1 MNATIFHE
9 KLRSSNIKT
18 SDVLQKIFTDDRFKT
33 EENRNKFPDAF
44 DANGKVKLTFN
55 SNQSFYHTYCPFH
68 TDQTNGD
75 SFAVYNNDQS
85 VYCYSGCTKKPLNI
99 IEMVMCFIFD
109 LTPEM
114 AKDPEFSGKYFWK
127 SVKFLVENFGDEL
140 GIKLGELKSEGGF
153 KRDTTQEILQ
163 ATVEYYHYLGTKTNY
178 AKKLDD
184 YYLNTRHFRY
194 AEVPFETL
202 KINNK
207 LGITPRSDEGNKL
220 YLRLK
225 NKGFKDEDILKAN
238 VCIKLKDG
246 KIVDSFRNHAIVP
259 YFFNKKVFGFYG
271 KNFNKDAKVPH
282 KRLKGVYETPSG
294 LDDIQS
300 YEEFFLVEG
309 ENTRTAVKSMGF
321 ENVME
326 MRGANGFKDIHVEK
340 IKKLRDLSP
349 DKIKKC
355 YLVLDPDSAGRSKV
369 MKTAKQLL
377 EIAGVE
383 PLVVEMP
390 ILEKNGEPWY
400 LDVNDLYEAY
410 EEKAKEI
417 FLSLI
422 EKAKSIEAF
431 SLIYSLENETITTLS
446 EARVALKRHSIHLN
460 SVPKLERVFILE
472 EVINLLAPS
481 FENIGLNKDLLRSYL
496 KELWLDQ
503 EVKKPVEG
511 IDEGKKLK
519 HTYWVITNDETTFKK
534 YKEKIPQL
542 LLVRDINHLED
553 YIQGK
558 HLFILKDFAES
569 DVKHLKEF
577 TKIFFA
583 ELSEDESG
591 KVHLEYEI

>member
-1 MNATIFHE
+1 MNATDFHD
-9 KLRSSNIKT
+9 KLKNSNIKT
-18 SDVLQKIFTDDRFKT
+18 SDVLQKIFNDDKFKSQ
-33 EENRNKFPDAF
+33 ENRDKYPDVF
-44 DANGKVKLTFN
+44 DANHKVRLTFN
-55 SNQSFYHTYCPFH
+55 PNQVVYHTYCPFH

-75 SFAVYNNDQS
+75 SFAVYNKDQS
-85 VYCYSGCTKKPLNI
+85 VYCYRGCTKKPLNL

-114 AKDPEFSGKYFWK
+114 AIDPEFSGKYFWK
-127 SVKFLVENFGDEL
+127 SARFLVKHFGDDL
-140 GIKLGELKSEGGF
+140 GIKLSDLKSEGGF
-153 KRDTTQEILQ
+153 KKDITQEILQ
-163 ATVEYYHYLGTKTNY
+163 ATVEYYHYLATKTNY

-184 YYLNTRHFRY
+184 YYLNTRHFKY

-202 KINNK
+202 KVNNK

-225 NKGFKDEDILKAN
+225 KIGFKDEDILKAN
-238 VCIKLKDG
+238 VCIRLKDG
-246 KIVDSFRNHAIVP
+246 KIIDSFRNHAIVP

-349 DKIKKC
+349 DKLKKC

-390 ILEKNGEPWY
+390 ILERDGQPWY

-410 EEKAKEI
+410 EDKAKEI
-417 FLSLI
+417 FISLI

-472 EVINLLAPS
+472 EVVDLLAPS
-481 FENIGLNKDLLRSYL
+481 FENIGLDKDLLRNYL

-511 IDEGKKLK
+511 LDKGKKLK
-519 HTYWVITNDETTFKK
+519 HLYWIITNNETTFKK
-534 YKEKIPQL
+534 YKEKLPQL
-542 LLVRDINHLED
+542 LLVRDINHLEEH
-553 YIQGK
+553 IQGK
-558 HLFILKDFAES
+558 HLFILNDFEED

-577 TKIFFA
+577 TRIFFA

-591 KVHLEYEI
+591 KVHLKYGK